1 MTRRRKKWLII
12 SGAALA
18 VFIIF
23 IWTLPE
29 IVRSIALKQIAAATH
44 RAVAIEDID
53 INLFT
58 RRIAIK
64 NFRLAD
70 RTRPDALVQFKEL
83 STKFYYTPLFGK
95 HLRLAELNLVGPSW
109 GIARTGPSEFNFS
122 DLIPPPAKEKK
133 KEESGMTFTIDRFK
147 LSDGALVLDDQVVQ
161 PARSWKAEG
170 LNFEIENLST
180 RKAADRALV
189 RGAPDVAV
197 RYLRRARAEPPSPEN
212 RAETLRELGLAEQ
225 RVDVGAAAEH

>member
-122 DLIPPPAKEKK
+122 DLIPPPSKEAPK
-133 KEESGMTFTIDRFK
+133 KEEKGLDVTVERMK
-147 LSDGALVLDDQVVQ
+147 LSDGTIVVEDQALK
-161 PARSWKAEG
+161 PARTWKAEG
-170 LNFEIENLST
+170 LNFDVQNLST
-180 RKAADRALV
+180 RSGGPAGSA
-189 RGAPDVAV
+189 
-197 RYLRRARAEPPSPEN
+197 
-212 RAETLRELGLAEQ
+212 TLN
-225 RVDVGAAAEH
+225 